1 MVLFSSPELLRLLP
15 RQKSAPAAGEIE
27 ELQVENQPAIMRSIG
42 AAIGSPARLFRLNCF
57 HVDKIDIKTRDY
69 ERAVD

>member
-1 MVLFSSPELLRLLP
+1 MVLFSSPELLRLLL

-27 ELQVENQPAIMRSIG
+27 ELHVKNQPAIVRSFG
-42 AAIGSPARLFRLNCF
+42 TARGSPARLLCLNCF
-57 HVDKIDIKTRDY
+57 HVKKIDIKTRDY

>member
-15 RQKSAPAAGEIE
+15 RQKSAPAAGEVE
-27 ELQVENQPAIMRSIG
+27 ELHVKNQPAIMCSFG

-57 HVDKIDIKTRDY
+57 HMNKIDMKTRDY

>member
-1 MVLFSSPELLRLLP
+1 MVLFSSPELLRLLS

-27 ELQVENQPAIMRSIG
+27 ELHVKNQPAIMRSFG
-42 AAIGSPARLFRLNCF
+42 TAIASTARLYCLNCF
-57 HVDKIDIKTRDY
+57 HVKKIDIKTRDY